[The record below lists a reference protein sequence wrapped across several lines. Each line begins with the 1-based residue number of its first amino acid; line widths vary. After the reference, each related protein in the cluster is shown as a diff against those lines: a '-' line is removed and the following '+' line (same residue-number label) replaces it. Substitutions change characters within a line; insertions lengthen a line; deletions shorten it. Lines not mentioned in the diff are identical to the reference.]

1 MTTIGSSV
9 VVGGRSSSSST
20 GTAAVVNKL
29 LSRRVYRNLLRAA
42 KPFTS
47 PSPIASVLGCLLHR
61 TSIDDHIQDWN
72 KFIREPFRSGG
83 GSRASTGEGSSGTD
97 STDDGAGA
105 GSGAG
110 GDGDIGDSTIAS
122 TRKSPEEARNLS
134 ISYIPTTSKN
144 NTNKKMQSSSSKP
157 VSTDRSTNHRTYQRL
172 FRRLLREVVTGS
184 EFGHAKMSWPSQVD
198 TERLKRIIRR
208 EFRAESINII
218 GTDGGKNWGEGPVL
232 ASSFFDETT
241 RLQVAMVTLRELHK
255 KLHYFDNLSE
265 SSLTPVPGQAAS
277 NASALPLSPPS
288 SFLRPGCFLV
298 SHPLL
303 NDGYFNKSVIC
314 ILKHKSLNPDD
325 NDIKGEEG
333 RFYTTM
339 VDTEEGLE
347 DVSES
352 SSTSAATSASQSTPP
367 SRPSSGKESMGTYDT
382 IPGQTYGVIVN
393 RSSVNHE
400 TGRQRTLREA
410 FQEHML
416 PARLADGFGNAP
428 IRTGGPVHVALQMI
442 HTFPSSASMSAAGDA
457 IGGTL
462 IPQVAT
468 NNNENESTTALY
480 SDRATFFGGNMF
492 KAIDAINDGTID
504 RDDVSFFVGAS
515 TWSEGQLAAEI
526 AQGFWRPMSCDPQ
539 VALHGICEH
548 EPPPPPPP
556 PPPRLGVELD
566 PTSDG
571 DKTDN
576 LTDGSSPSTATLT
589 GNRRPLSDLWLSM
602 MSAAGPEDSK
612 LAHLFHHE
620 SWDECGLPCD
630 SFIDDEGEDDDHDD
644 DIDLGDGGIILF

>member
-9 VVGGRSSSSST
+9 ISGRSTSKIDI
-20 GTAAVVNKL
+20 NKL
-29 LSRRVYRNLLRAA
+29 LSRRLYRNLLRAA

-47 PSPIASVLGCLLHR
+47 PSPIAPVLGCLIHR

-72 KFIREPFRSGG
+72 KFIQEPFRGGGG
-83 GSRASTGEGSSGTD
+83 GSRASTAESSRGTD
-97 STDDGAGA
+97 STND
-105 GSGAG
+105 GAG
-110 GDGDIGDSTIAS
+110 GDGDIGDVTIAS

-134 ISYIPTTSKN
+134 ISYIPTINKN
-144 NTNKKMQSSSSKP
+144 SMNSNKQSSSSKLI
-157 VSTDRSTNHRTYQRL
+157 STDRSKNHRTYQRL

-198 TERLKRIIRR
+198 TERLKTVIRR
-208 EFRAESINII
+208 EFRAENISTI
-218 GTDGGKNWGEGPVL
+218 STNGGENSGSGPIL

-303 NDGYFNKSVIC
+303 NDGYFNKTVIC
-314 ILKHKSLNPDD
+314 ILKHKSLNPED
-325 NDIKGEEG
+325 NDRGEEG
-333 RFYTTM
+333 RSYTTM
-339 VDTEEGLE
+339 IDKEEDLE
-347 DVSES
+347 DISES
-352 SSTSAATSASQSTPP
+352 SSTSAATSTTTP
-367 SRPSSGKESMGTYDT
+367 SRPSGKESMGSYDT
-382 IPGQTYGVIVN
+382 LPGQTYGVIVN

-416 PARLADGFGNAP
+416 PARLADEFGNAP
-428 IRTGGPVHVALQMI
+428 IKTGGPVHVALQMI
-442 HTFPSSASMSAAGDA
+442 HTFPSSMSAGDT

-462 IPQVAT
+462 IPLVTT
-468 NNNENESTTALY
+468 NDENESTALY

-515 TWSEGQLAAEI
+515 TWSQGQLAAEI
-526 AQGFWRPMSCDPQ
+526 AQGFWRPMTCDPQ

-548 EPPPPPPP
+548 DQ
-556 PPPRLGVELD
+556 PPPRLGVESD
-566 PTSDG
+566 PTSKG
-571 DKTDN
+571 DMTMTDN
-576 LTDGSSPSTATLT
+576 LTDESSSTTTTIT
-589 GNRRPLSDLWLSM
+589 GNKRPLTDLWLSM

-630 SFIDDEGEDDDHDD
+630 SFIDDEDEDDDHDD
-644 DIDLGDGGIILF
+644 VDFDDGGIILF